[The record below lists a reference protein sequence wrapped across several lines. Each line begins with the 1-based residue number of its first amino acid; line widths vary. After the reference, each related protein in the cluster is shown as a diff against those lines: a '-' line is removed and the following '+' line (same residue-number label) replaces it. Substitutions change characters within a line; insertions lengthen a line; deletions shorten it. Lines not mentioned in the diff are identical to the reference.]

1 MIYVGRDGSESPAMV
16 TVTEATFDAERA
28 GAGMTPPQPGELSLV
43 VTRASGRTYPRHNIP
58 AEGSAAH
65 MAALDAA
72 DPGEHQVA
80 RARYW
85 HPRT

>member
-1 MIYVGRDGSESPAMV
+1 MASTWPATCGAVMWWASL
-16 TVTEATFDAERA
+16 EA
-28 GAGMTPPQPGELSLV
+28 PNP